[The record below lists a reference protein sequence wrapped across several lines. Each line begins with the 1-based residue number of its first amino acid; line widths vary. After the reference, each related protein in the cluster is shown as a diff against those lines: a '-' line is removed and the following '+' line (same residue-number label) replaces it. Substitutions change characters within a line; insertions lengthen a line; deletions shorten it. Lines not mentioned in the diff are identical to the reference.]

1 MAALYSGVSLA
12 GSLALTL
19 LGLYTARALQN

>member
-1 MAALYSGVSLA
+1 MYSGVSLA